1 MAPGNFLR
9 VVNLNYIKFN
19 KNTTSY
25 INEKKKHTHTY
36 THIQIHKVLP
46 FFFTNFF
53 ILKSL
58 YDSLIINVI
67 SYISFKIII
76 K

>member
-9 VVNLNYIKFN
+9 VVNLNYIKSN
-19 KNTTSY
+19 KNRTSY
-25 INEKKKHTHTY
+25 INEKKKKKNTH
-36 THIQIHKVLP
+36 THIQIHKVLQ
-46 FFFTNFF
+46 FSFTNFF
-53 ILKSL
+53 ILKLL

-67 SYISFKIII
+67 SYISFKIIV